1 MGFAFSKKNAK
12 FVFDLVLHLFL
23 GKAIRYPAYVYDSYY
38 LPCFSFL
45 LYNNKLFNN
54 FERNTKNVENL
65 SCKEDKKLAK
75 SITEIIEK

>member
-1 MGFAFSKKNAK
+1 MGFAFSSKAK
-12 FVFDLVLHLFL
+12 FAFDIVSYLFL
-23 GKAIRYPAYVYDSYY
+23 GKAIRSAAYVYDSHF

-54 FERNTKNVENL
+54 FERNTKNPENL
-65 SCKEDKKLAK
+65 SCEEDKKLTK